1 MKIPFVWCS
10 QQAIQR
16 FIIKI
21 MKTTH
26 GIESLNYL
34 EIYQFAFDLTIDH
47 TTATNYPILDHSKVA
62 LVMQITFF
70 EKKNQIYHHPKIWH
84 FTVIHILTEI
94 KKRSTCA

>member
-1 MKIPFVWCS
+1 
-10 QQAIQR
+10 
-16 FIIKI
+16 

-70 EKKNQIYHHPKIWH
+70 EKKSNISSSKNLTFYSNPH
-84 FTVIHILTEI
+84 FD
-94 KKRSTCA
+94 

>member
-10 QQAIQR
+10 QQTIQR
-16 FIIKI
+16 FIIKTI
-21 MKTTH
+21 KKKYATH

-34 EIYQFAFDLTIDH
+34 EIYQFAFDLSIDH

-70 EKKNQIYHHPKIWH
+70 EKKNQISIINQK
-84 FTVIHILTEI
+84 FDILQ
-94 KKRSTCA
+94 